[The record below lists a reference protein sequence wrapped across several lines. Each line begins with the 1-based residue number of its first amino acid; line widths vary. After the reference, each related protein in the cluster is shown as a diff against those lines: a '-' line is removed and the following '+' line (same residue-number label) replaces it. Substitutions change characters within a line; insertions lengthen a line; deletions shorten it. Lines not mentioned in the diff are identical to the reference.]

1 MRRENDG
8 DRKGSGHL
16 DSVHAQR
23 LTAFSLQPKHLRSY
37 DHRTVCKKKLFARF
51 VMIRYNCFMSPKD
64 SFALGRQGGRTEVDR
79 APDAIHPVMTFLVG
93 SQARPLSLGRFL
105 LSSTGFHLILAW
117 VIISFGLL
125 TAPSA
130 PRPLVVTLIGSENS
144 EPSAPSGHP
153 DRTRT
158 RQAAAPGKAVP
169 PVNSKAMAQPRVSP
183 PSPVLAASSP
193 ARAAEVVEPTTLDER
208 IGGPKAVGMSGSGSR
223 AVDVGTPGSSTA
235 VSLSPGPVLLG
246 PDGDGVGGSGSAS
259 RGGAGRLDAALTAP
273 LTPTVTVGSP
283 QGGGTGGGSGR
294 TGSGAA
300 GGGYA
305 APNYGINPLPRYP
318 PLAREKGYEGTV
330 YLRVLVRA
338 DGRVGQLTIDRSSG
352 YEILDREAVD
362 SVKGWAFLP
371 AKKGGKPVESW
382 VLLPVKFALN

>member
-1 MRRENDG
+1 
-8 DRKGSGHL
+8 
-16 DSVHAQR
+16 
-23 LTAFSLQPKHLRSY
+23 
-37 DHRTVCKKKLFARF
+37 
-51 VMIRYNCFMSPKD
+51 MIRYNYCMALKD
-64 SFALGRQGGRTEVDR
+64 TFALGRQGGHTEVGP
-79 APDAIHPVMTFLVG
+79 APDAIHSAMTLLVG
-93 SQARPLSLGRFL
+93 AQTRPLPLGRFL
-105 LSSTGFHLILAW
+105 LSSTGFHLILVW
-117 VIISFGLL
+117 TVVSFGLPKI
-125 TAPSA
+125 PSV

-158 RQAAAPGKAVP
+158 RQAAAPGQVAP
-169 PVNSKAMAQPRVSP
+169 PASSKAIAQPRIASP
-183 PSPVLAASSP
+183 PPIP
-193 ARAAEVVEPTTLDER
+193 PPRRGEGKGEGARPLSAPEVPTAIEAMM
-208 IGGPKAVGMSGSGSR
+208 PKAVGISAGGSH
-223 AVDVGTPGSSTA
+223 AVGERTPGSSSA
-235 VSLSPGPVLLG
+235 VSLSSGPVLLG
-246 PDGDGVGGSGSAS
+246 PDGDGEAFSGSAS
-259 RGGAGRLDAALTAP
+259 RGGVGRLDAALVAP
-273 LTPTVTVGSP
+273 RAPTVTVGSP
-283 QGGGTGGGSGR
+283 QGAAGGGTGR
-294 TGSGAA
+294 AGSGAA

-352 YEILDREAVD
+352 YEILDREAVN